1 MCMIYKY
8 FYYKPFAASIKIYL
22 VFNKTFYFSAAFLAQ
37 DLKGIKL
44 ACLWNYVH
52 LPTLRTFR

>member
-1 MCMIYKY
+1 MIYKY

-22 VFNKTFYFSAAFLAQ
+22 VFNKSFYFSAAFLAQ

-44 ACLWNYVH
+44 ACL
-52 LPTLRTFR
+52 